1 MTLDMQIS
9 DLFKKLDTDG
19 SNGLDMEEMK
29 ELLNNNDMFMTSK
42 QVTQMFSDCQSVLKN
57 AGGKKSNV
65 DLDSK
70 SKLNYG
76 LELRLEDFKAITT
89 EPLALNKLRAHLTA
103 FKKEKNRKVPVTI
116 DALFHSFLIK
126 LTRQDCLN
134 SIEANSSVFL

>member
-1 MTLDMQIS
+1 
-9 DLFKKLDTDG
+9 
-19 SNGLDMEEMK
+19 
-29 ELLNNNDMFMTSK
+29 
-42 QVTQMFSDCQSVLKN
+42 MFSDCQSVLKN